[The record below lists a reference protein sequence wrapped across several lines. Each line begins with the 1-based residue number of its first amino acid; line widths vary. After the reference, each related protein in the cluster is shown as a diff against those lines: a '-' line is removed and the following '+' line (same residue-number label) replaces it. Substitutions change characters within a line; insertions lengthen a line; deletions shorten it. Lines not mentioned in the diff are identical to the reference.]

1 MKRIIFVLIALT
13 FVLAD
18 CPALT
23 ASAKGSDEAEIKALE
38 QRIAD
43 AANARDPDAIMK
55 NYLGGEGLFVFDV
68 IPPRQYVGADAFRKD
83 WEGFFGGFHGPI
95 TFENSDMTVESDG
108 KMAFVHYMTHVA
120 GKRKDG
126 NPIDFNFRVTDVLRK
141 AEGNWVIVHEHVSVP
156 VDLATGKADLASK
169 P

>member
-1 MKRIIFVLIALT
+1 
-13 FVLAD
+13 
-18 CPALT
+18 
-23 ASAKGSDEAEIKALE
+23 
-38 QRIAD
+38 
-43 AANARDPDAIMK
+43 MK

-68 IPPRQYVGADAFRKD
+68 LPPRQYVGADAFHKD
-83 WEGFFGGFHGPI
+83 WEGFFGRFDGPI

-108 KMAFVHYMTHVA
+108 KMAFAHYMTHVA

-126 NPIDFNFRVTDVLRK
+126 NPIDVNIRVTDVLRK
-141 AEGNWVIVHEHVSVP
+141 AKGKWLIVHEHVSVP